1 MLGSRYDRGIL
12 LAIVGTLLLLNPLYV
27 YPDGGHYVQTYG
39 FESTQVNGS
48 IASSLVRLDDRRV
61 LRCGLDWRRSCLLER
76 GIGPNGTLIVDDAS
90 ALDDERDDGRLFSSY
105 RYVYLDS
112 AIYRPNATVSNGS
125 VVLSLERVDPAVVAS
140 DVAVEYRR
148 APDTIQRAVDTGS
161 ATTTVTTPNVELPGS
176 KPEHELD
183 DYGRRLVEK
192 DGRFYAV
199 RQVRYHGRPF
209 WLGKHLSVVRSLG
222 VVVGLGLVFRAF
234 QLPDEGA

>member
-1 MLGSRYDRGIL
+1 MLGSRYDRGLL

-27 YPDGGHYVQTYG
+27 YPDGGRYVQTYG

-48 IASSLVRLDDRRV
+48 VTSSLVQFDDRRV
-61 LRCGLDWRRSCLLER
+61 LECGLDRGRSCLLER
-76 GIGPNGTLIVDDAS
+76 GIGPNGTLVVDDAS
-90 ALDDERDDGRLFSSY
+90 ALDDQRDDGRLVSSY
-105 RYVYLDS
+105 RYVHLDS
-112 AIYRPNATVSNGS
+112 GFYRPNATVSNGS

-161 ATTTVTTPNVELPGS
+161 ASTTISTPNVELPGP

-183 DYGRRLVEK
+183 NYDRKLVEK

-199 RQVRYHGRPF
+199 RQVRYHSRPF
-209 WLGKHLSVVRSLG
+209 SLRKHLSVIRGLG
-222 VVVGLGLVFRAF
+222 VLIGFGLVFLAF
-234 QLPDEGA
+234 QLPNERS